1 MTQSLK
7 DLGEERHAGPLLRP
21 GSARGTGSHPAAAVL
36 GKNLLA
42 AHRDLIESVVIV
54 VHPVLEQLGES
65 RKAHLQPGVYR
76 GSIEGLSRVY
86 RGSIEGLLRVY

>member
-21 GSARGTGSHPAAAVL
+21 GSARGAGSHPAAAVL

-42 AHRDLIESVVIV
+42 AHRDLIESVVVV

-65 RKAHLQPGVYR
+65 REAHLQPGVY
-76 GSIEGLSRVY
+76 SMSLEGLVRVN
-86 RGSIEGLLRVY
+86 